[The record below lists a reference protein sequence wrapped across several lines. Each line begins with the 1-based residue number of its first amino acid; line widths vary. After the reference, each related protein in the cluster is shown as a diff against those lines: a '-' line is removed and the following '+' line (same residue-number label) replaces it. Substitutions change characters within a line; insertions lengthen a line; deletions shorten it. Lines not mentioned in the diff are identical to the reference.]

1 MDKEAL
7 LISEHQLRLL
17 VLSICF
23 LPSFLLGE
31 DLLSCETSLPEA
43 SWSLCIENES
53 PKRCHTFA
61 VLRANPYYSS
71 LSNLSFYLG
80 IGKSIVA
87 EANGFSAD
95 TEFLPLDQPLAIPV
109 ECKCS
114 GRSFRAELIKNTI
127 RGESFRGI
135 AESLEGLTTCRAIQ
149 EANPGIP
156 QFNLNGNVQLHVP
169 LKCACPSSETSP
181 GVLLTYPV
189 SKGDTLSGLASK
201 FNTTPQAII
210 SVNNKSLGKFDPR
223 RLIPSTSILI
233 PIHGRPMLGSAA
245 RPHEPIWDF
254 EDASKPIV
262 HRHKKKSRMW
272 EPWIY
277 VTASSVAVGISG
289 VIVAVI
295 MVMHHKR
302 RNRNLCKPGSLADD
316 VELQQLSLS
325 VRTTS
330 DKKVSFDGSQGPL
343 DGQVIDAT
351 PRKMQVEM
359 YTIEELK
366 RATEDFNVSNQIEGS
381 VYHGRLG
388 GKNLAVKMV
397 KTETFAKIEFGL
409 FHDATHKHPNIIR
422 LLGTCPTEGPDSY
435 LVFEYAKNGSLK
447 DWLHGGLA
455 IKSQFIASC
464 YCFLTWSQ
472 RLRICL
478 DVAMALQYMHHIMNP
493 SYVHTNVKSRNIFLD
508 EEFTAKIGNFG
519 MACCIQDGS
528 GNAPADEPDS
538 WSKAYLAPEYISQGT
553 ISPGLDIF
561 AYGVVLLEALC
572 GKMPMTRS
580 ENEGEEAV
588 WLSDQIRSI
597 LRSDNAD
604 ELREWMDDALG
615 EDYSFDGAVTLA
627 NLARACTEKD
637 PSTRPS
643 AGEIVERLLRLV
655 EELPGEQSVVNESS
669 CKPLVQAAATN
680 PP

>member
-1 MDKEAL
+1 MA
-7 LISEHQLRLL
+7 S
-17 VLSICF
+17 
-23 LPSFLLGE
+23 LPSISVCFFEFRL
-31 DLLSCETSLPEA
+31 DLPNREPALSEG
-43 SWSLCIENES
+43 SWFPCTENKS
-53 PKRCHTFA
+53 PKQCHTFA

-80 IGKSIVA
+80 IDKSVIA

-95 TEFLPLDQPLAIPV
+95 TELLPLDQPLAIPV

-114 GRSFRAELIKNTI
+114 GGSFRADLIKKTVG
-127 RGESFRGI
+127 GESFCGI
-135 AESLEGLTTCRAIQ
+135 AESLEGLTTCRAIR

-156 QFNLNGNVQLHVP
+156 QFDLHGNIRLRVP

-181 GVLLTYPV
+181 GLLLTYPV
-189 SKGDTLSGLASK
+189 SKGDTVPGLASK

-210 SVNNKSLGKFDPR
+210 SVNNGLLGKFDPE
-223 RLIPSTSILI
+223 RLVPFTSILI
-233 PIHGRPMLGSAA
+233 PIDGRPMLGSLSK
-245 RPHEPIWDF
+245 PHEPILDF
-254 EDASKPIV
+254 AGTSHPIV
-262 HRHKKKSRMW
+262 HRRKKKSRMW
-272 EPWIY
+272 ELWIY
-277 VTASSVAVGISG
+277 VTASSVAVGIS
-289 VIVAVI
+289 VAIVAVI

-302 RNRNLCKPGSLADD
+302 RNRNLCKPGSMADD

-330 DKKVSFDGSQGPL
+330 DKKVSFDGSQCPL
-343 DGQVIDAT
+343 DGQIIDAT
-351 PRKMQVEM
+351 PRKMQVET
-359 YTIEELK
+359 YTVEELK

-388 GKNLAVKMV
+388 GKNLAVKIV
-397 KTETFAKIEFGL
+397 KMETFAKIEFGL

-493 SYVHTNVKSRNIFLD
+493 SYVHRNVKSRNIFLD

-519 MACCIQDGS
+519 MACCIQEGS
-528 GNAPADEPDS
+528 GSSLADEPDP

-561 AYGVVLLEALC
+561 SYGVVLLEVSC
-572 GKMPMTRS
+572 GKMPMTWS
-580 ENEGEEAV
+580 ENKGEETV
-588 WLSDQIRSI
+588 RLSDQIRSI

-627 NLARACTEKD
+627 NLARACTEED
-637 PSTRPS
+637 PSLRPS

-655 EELPGEQSVVNESS
+655 EELPGEHSVVSESS
-669 CKPLVQAAATN
+669 CKPLVKAAATN